1 MSDNPSNNEPIEW
14 NRGDPTRRCV
24 AHKKDGEQCRRW
36 AIRGGVVCQYHGGSA
51 PQVLAKARENMALA
65 ADHNRSN
72 VQRLADAA
80 ESEQVRLQ
88 ASNSLIDRVLGRATT
103 TVEIGPKEQAPWEEL
118 LGDVAH
124 ITRAQHEAMKRGEP
138 MPPAPANPRALP
150 PADADIVDAEVVDA
164 PVPHSERDPRGADG
178 ARQGDMPG
186 HRPSWAEDAPTRPPS
201 RELVTLEQAAAEVAQ
216 ANRAARVS
224 QTRRK
229 RR

>member
-1 MSDNPSNNEPIEW
+1 MPTDNPTNSEPIEW
-14 NRGDPTRRCV
+14 KRGDPTRRCV

-88 ASNSLIDRVLGRATT
+88 ASNSLIDRVLGRPTT
-103 TVEIGPKEQAPWEEL
+103 MVEIGPKEQAPWEEL

-124 ITRAQHEAMKRGEP
+124 ITRAQHEAMKRGDYAP
-138 MPPAPANPRALP
+138 AAQPALPAPAAV
-150 PADADIVDAEVVDA
+150 VDAEVVDA
-164 PVPHSERDPRGADG
+164 PVSHAERVGERADG
-178 ARQGDMPG
+178 PPVPD
-186 HRPSWAEDAPTRPPS
+186 WAEPPPAAPSS
-201 RELVTLEQAAAEVAQ
+201 RELVTLEDAAAEVAA
-216 ANRAARVS
+216 ANRRAGVS
-224 QTRRK
+224 QRK
-229 RR
+229 QNRS

>member
-1 MSDNPSNNEPIEW
+1 MPTDNPTNNEPIEW

-103 TVEIGPKEQAPWEEL
+103 TVEVGPKQPEPWEEL

-124 ITRAQHEAMKRGEP
+124 VTRAQHEAMKRGEYI
-138 MPPAPANPRALP
+138 PAPQPALP
-150 PADADIVDAEVVDA
+150 PRAEDIVDAEVVEDTPERVGERA
-164 PVPHSERDPRGADG
+164 DRPNVPD
-178 ARQGDMPG
+178 
-186 HRPSWAEDAPTRPPS
+186 WAEPPPAAPPS
-201 RELVTLEQAAAEVAQ
+201 RELMTLEDAAAEVA
-216 ANRAARVS
+216 ASNRAAGVNH
-224 QTRRK
+224 RRHK

>member
-14 NRGDPTRRCV
+14 KRGDPTRRCV

-65 ADHNRSN
+65 ADHNRAN

-88 ASNSLIDRVLGRATT
+88 ASNSLIDRVLGRPTT

-138 MPPAPANPRALP
+138 MPPASANPRALP
-150 PADADIVDAEVVDA
+150 PSDADIVDAEVVNA
-164 PVPHSERDPRGADG
+164 PASHPERVGERADRPNVPD
-178 ARQGDMPG
+178 
-186 HRPSWAEDAPTRPPS
+186 WAEPPPAAPPS
-201 RELVTLEQAAAEVAQ
+201 RELVTLEDAAAEVAA